1 MSRLLRISLLV
12 VALLMVIACWPFNNP
27 TPTPTQSAV
36 IIPPLTLA
44 VTAQPP
50 TYSTLDQTITYS
62 YLVTN
67 TGTSNL
73 LGPVTITDNK
83 VTGVTCPGVNTTGN
97 KDDNLNPTEAVT
109 CTGTYKI
116 TQADISNGSMTRQC

>member
-1 MSRLLRISLLV
+1 MSRLLRFSLLV

-27 TPTPTQSAV
+27 TPAPTQSAV
-36 IIPPLTLA
+36 IIPPVTLA

-50 TYSTLDQTITYS
+50 TYSTLDQSITYS

-73 LGPVTITDNK
+73 PGPVTITDNK
-83 VTGVTCPGVNTTGN
+83 VQV
-97 KDDNLNPTEAVT
+97 
-109 CTGTYKI
+109 
-116 TQADISNGSMTRQC
+116 